1 MLGEST
7 AHRAYIL
14 EVDRN
19 RNGTKE
25 RVTLLVDYGR
35 NQARVE
41 LAVTPAFTRLN
52 AGRQAGGLPQR
63 ARGTRRRSKPDREI
77 AARASMDVRLTA
89 SARVIRRPPLFLERE
104 VAVAVVALAQ

>member
-14 EVDRN
+14 EVDRD
-19 RNGTKE
+19 RSGTKE

-41 LAVTPAFTRLN
+41 LAVTPT
-52 AGRQAGGLPQR
+52 PQTDRMEAYR
-63 ARGTRRRSKPDREI
+63 AEL
-77 AARASMDVRLTA
+77 AELVN
-89 SARVIRRPPLFLERE
+89 
-104 VAVAVVALAQ
+104 ALAEIVQAPRGLRWRFD

>member
-41 LAVTPAFTRLN
+41 F
-52 AGRQAGGLPQR
+52 
-63 ARGTRRRSKPDREI
+63 
-77 AARASMDVRLTA
+77 
-89 SARVIRRPPLFLERE
+89 
-104 VAVAVVALAQ
+104 AVAPALAPALTQADKLEAYRNELVELVAALSQIVKSPRGLRWMFD

>member
-1 MLGEST
+1 VLRGLTSMLGEST

-19 RNGTKE
+19 RSGTQQ

-41 LAVTPAFTRLN
+41 FAVAPASAPILTPADKLGAYRNELVELV
-52 AGRQAGGLPQR
+52 AALSQIVKSPRGLR
-63 ARGTRRRSKPDREI
+63 WMFD
-77 AARASMDVRLTA
+77 
-89 SARVIRRPPLFLERE
+89 
-104 VAVAVVALAQ
+104 

>member
-1 MLGEST
+1 MLQGST

-19 RNGTKE
+19 ADGTKE

-41 LAVTPAFTRLN
+41 
-52 AGRQAGGLPQR
+52 
-63 ARGTRRRSKPDREI
+63 I
-77 AARASMDVRLTA
+77 
-89 SARVIRRPPLFLERE
+89 
-104 VAVAVVALAQ
+104 AVAAPASEDQAEIYRRELTELVSALNEIVRSPRGLRWMFD

>member
-19 RNGTKE
+19 RSGAKD

-41 LAVTPAFTRLN
+41 LT
-52 AGRQAGGLPQR
+52 
-63 ARGTRRRSKPDREI
+63 
-77 AARASMDVRLTA
+77 
-89 SARVIRRPPLFLERE
+89 
-104 VAVAVVALAQ
+104 VAPALAPGLTQDDKLDAYRNELVELVAALRQIVKSPRGLRWMFD

>member
-19 RNGTKE
+19 RSGTQQ

-41 LAVTPAFTRLN
+41 FAVAPASAPILHRPTSW
-52 AGRQAGGLPQR
+52 G
-63 ARGTRRRSKPDREI
+63 
-77 AARASMDVRLTA
+77 LTA
-89 SARVIRRPPLFLERE
+89 TSLWNSLPR
-104 VAVAVVALAQ
+104 

>member
-14 EVDRN
+14 EVDRD
-19 RNGTKE
+19 RSGTKE

-41 LAVTPAFTRLN
+41 LAVTPMP
-52 AGRQAGGLPQR
+52 QADRMEAYR
-63 ARGTRRRSKPDREI
+63 AEL
-77 AARASMDVRLTA
+77 AELVN
-89 SARVIRRPPLFLERE
+89 
-104 VAVAVVALAQ
+104 ALAEIVQAPRGLRWRFD